1 MNKEEKEIKRLKSLL
16 SYNVIDTLKE
26 KEFDKLAQLA
36 SIICETPIALISLID
51 DKKQWF
57 KAKIGIDVDEMPKE
71 ITFCQYTIEKEELWE
86 VEDTTKNELLKD
98 NPNVTSENGIRYYA
112 GIPLQCSLGYNIG
125 TLCVADSKPKK
136 ISEKE
141 KIALQIISEQVM
153 ILLEAKKRNDK
164 LISELQELVKQKELE
179 SQRIIEKN
187 SEEIK
192 MFYDS
197 ISNTNGILEIDTNG
211 NITKTNRLISV
222 LLELT
227 SNHLIGKNISTF
239 FDIEINKRN
248 LPDLIEHKNH
258 LFQYKPTPNFTKWI
272 QANFIKIENINGK
285 IEKIILV
292 CQDVSNRIQ
301 GQQELEHA
309 KNTSDYLNKQKDQ
322 FIATVSHEIRT
333 PINAIL
339 GFTDVL
345 IEIEENNSKM
355 DFLNSIK
362 IAGLGLLHIINDI
375 LDISKIEAGMLQID
389 ETPFQLNE
397 VVSNVFTTLKLK
409 ASDKNLKFLYSIDSD
424 VVQDLL
430 GDKNRLNQVLINII
444 GNAVKF
450 TEKGKVELR
459 ISQLKKEDQLI
470 YLEFAVTD
478 TGIGIPEKKLQTIF
492 DRFSQAEVS
501 TSRKFEGTGLGLSI
515 SKELIEMQNGTIE
528 VSSIENKGTTFTFV
542 IPYKVNPE
550 KTTVLNAFTKTT
562 LDKTISKNILLCED
576 NELNQ
581 KLITTIFEKTN
592 HNVEIANN
600 GLEALEFLKNK
611 TYDVILMDLQMPIM
625 DGYETTV
632 KIRKELKLI
641 TPIIALT
648 ANSLIYEKE
657 RCMNIGMNDYLSKPF
672 SKKELFELL
681 NTYFYQAK
689 EERKVN
695 RFVSLNTLKE
705 YIGEDT
711 EQLQALI
718 ETFEEHLHTFEKSLQ
733 DGIIK
738 KDYDSIRKCAHKMKT
753 SFGMFSIYAKELE
766 NIESTSDLD
775 YESNSTQILK
785 PIQSQVKQIIEEL
798 KIIKQNEIGPY

>member
-16 SYNVIDTLKE
+16 SYNVIDTLRE

-51 DKKQWF
+51 DKRQWF
-57 KAKIGIDVDEMPKE
+57 KAKIGIDAEEMPKE
-71 ITFCQYTIEKEELWE
+71 VTFCQYTIEKDELWE
-86 VEDTTKNELLKD
+86 VEDTTKNELLKN
-98 NPNVTSENGIRYYA
+98 NPNVTPEDGIRYYA

-125 TLCVADSKPKK
+125 TLCVADLKPKK

-164 LISELQELVKQKELE
+164 LISELQELVKEKEIE
-179 SQRIIEKN
+179 SQKIIEKN

-197 ISNTNGILEIDTNG
+197 ISNTNGIIEIDTNG
-211 NITKTNRLISV
+211 KIVKTNKLISV
-222 LLELT
+222 ILELT
-227 SNHLIGKNISTF
+227 SNHLIHKNISDF
-239 FDIEINKRN
+239 FDIEINSEN
-248 LPDLIEHKNH
+248 LSHLIEQKNH
-258 LFQYKPTPNFTKWI
+258 LFQFKNNVDLTRWI
-272 QANFIKIENINGK
+272 QTNFIKIENIEGK

-292 CQDVSNRIQ
+292 CQDVTNRIQ
-301 GQQELEHA
+301 GQKDLENA
-309 KNTSDYLNKQKDQ
+309 KNVSDYLNKQKDQ

-362 IAGLGLLHIINDI
+362 VASLGLLHIINDI

-389 ETPFQLNE
+389 ETPFQLRE
-397 VVSNVFTTLKLK
+397 IVSNVFTTLKLK
-409 ASDKNLKFLYSIDSD
+409 ASEKNLKFLYSIDSD
-424 VVQDLL
+424 VENDLL
-430 GDKNRLNQVLINII
+430 GDKNRLNQILINIV

-459 ISQLKKEDQLI
+459 ISLLKKEKNLS
-470 YLEFAVTD
+470 YLEFAVSD
-478 TGIGIPEKKLQTIF
+478 TGIGINEKKIEAIF

-501 TSRKFEGTGLGLSI
+501 TARKFEGTGLGLSI

-528 VSSIENKGTTFTFV
+528 VVSEENKGTTFTFI
-542 IPYKVNPE
+542 IPYKISDE
-550 KTTVLNAFTKTT
+550 KTNLLNTTTKTAIT
-562 LDKTISKNILLCED
+562 EAISKHILLCED

-592 HNVEIANN
+592 HTLTIANN
-600 GLEALEFLKNK
+600 GLEALDLLKEK
-611 TYDVILMDLQMPIM
+611 SYDIILMDLQMPLM
-625 DGYETTV
+625 DGYETTAM
-632 KIRKELKLI
+632 IRKELKLN

-657 RCMNIGMNDYLSKPF
+657 RCINIGMNDYLSKPF

-681 NTYFYQAK
+681 SIYFYQDK
-689 EERKVN
+689 KDKKKN
-695 RFVSLNTLKE
+695 PLISLNSLKE
-705 YIGEDT
+705 YIGNDT
-711 EQLQALI
+711 EQLQILI
-718 ETFEEHLHTFEKSLQ
+718 QSFEEQLNNFEISLQ
-733 DGIIK
+733 KATIK
-738 KDYDSIRKCAHKMKT
+738 KDYDSIRKSAHKIKT

-766 NIESTSDLD
+766 TIENTSDLD
-775 YESNSTQILK
+775 FESNAIKVLNPIRKQI
-785 PIQSQVKQIIEEL
+785 KQIIEEL
-798 KIIKQNEIGPY
+798 KTIKNEIGTY